1 MDTFFVT
8 SEQVKIT
15 TVHELREALAML
27 PGGLPIFSGGHAE
40 HPYRGVLLE
49 TANWLSGEGDST
61 PVVLLEA
68 VPYLG
73 T

>member
-1 MDTFFVT
+1 MDTFFIT
-8 SEQVKIT
+8 SEQITIT

-40 HPYRGVLLE
+40 QPYRGVLLE
-49 TANWLSGEGDST
+49 TANWVSPDGDST

-68 VPYLG
+68 VAF
-73 T
+73 TED